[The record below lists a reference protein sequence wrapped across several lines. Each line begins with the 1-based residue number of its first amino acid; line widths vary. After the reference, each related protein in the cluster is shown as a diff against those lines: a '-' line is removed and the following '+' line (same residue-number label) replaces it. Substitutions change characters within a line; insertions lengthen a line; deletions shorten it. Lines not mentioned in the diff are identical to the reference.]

1 MSRTKKRIKKFLKK
15 ALPAA
20 ALVAG
25 ATALGRRRK
34 NQANVEMDLPTSNM
48 TERPTMADVAGK
60 TPVYP
65 DAIMRGGTGV
75 QSMRRIP
82 GIQVRDDGSIMA
94 GGVEYANKAAYA
106 NRERTKNPDA
116 VSLRDIGNFIFPKAN
131 FKDGGKVVKTGEE
144 PKKRKKKIGIQI
156 RGFGKARRG

>member
-1 MSRTKKRIKKFLKK
+1 MSRTKRRIKKFLKK

-25 ATALGRRRK
+25 AAALGRRRK

-48 TERPTMADVAGK
+48 TDRPTIADVAGK

-75 QSMRRIP
+75 QSMRKIP

-94 GGVEYANKAAYA
+94 GGVEYADKAAYA
-106 NRERTKNPDA
+106 NRKRTNNA
-116 VSLRDIGNFIFPKAN
+116 GASLRDIGNFIFPKAN

-156 RGFGKARRG
+156 KGFGKARRG